1 MDLGVEA
8 LSNERGLR
16 FSVDHTD
23 EMESVQL
30 MMSRNQRCPITLSQ
44 SHPPNTTTL
53 GKKNTLLRLMPRP
66 LPLLHA
72 LGQHFFLFF
81 LSKASGQHD
90 TEQDWGQHSLQ
101 SPERK
106 YSPPNLPLIA
116 FVRFRPRGFC
126 GRDRTAAVQQGRKG
140 KRLQR
145 SMLVSEAFAAAA
157 ALMTHQMAPAKLPVV
172 DKGVVTGTLLAGV
185 GVYPPVRV
193 CVCVPAAYK
202 SHGP

>member
-1 MDLGVEA
+1 MSDHFEPKSPAEHHNFGKEEHLA
-8 LSNERGLR
+8 PSDASTPSSFAR
-16 FSVDHTD
+16 FG
-23 EMESVQL
+23 
-30 MMSRNQRCPITLSQ
+30 
-44 SHPPNTTTL
+44 TT
-53 GKKNTLLRLMPRP
+53 
-66 LPLLHA
+66 
-72 LGQHFFLFF
+72 FFFIFF